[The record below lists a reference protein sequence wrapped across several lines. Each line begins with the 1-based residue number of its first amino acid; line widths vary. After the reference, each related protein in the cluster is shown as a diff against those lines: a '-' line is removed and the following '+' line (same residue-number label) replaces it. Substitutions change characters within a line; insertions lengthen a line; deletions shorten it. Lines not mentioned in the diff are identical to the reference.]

1 VSLEHCAKRNTSNS
15 LLSSIANSTATN
27 TSVVHVI
34 HILVALSAVPCSMLL
49 ALMATPAMLD
59 VVLPVVVDYPFVLT
73 EAIVLQIGMHLINA
87 EYKKGAKKC
96 SS

>member
-1 VSLEHCAKRNTSNS
+1 
-15 LLSSIANSTATN
+15 
-27 TSVVHVI
+27 
-34 HILVALSAVPCSMLL
+34 MLL

-96 SS
+96 NS